1 MLFLRDASVREK
13 RTEALQMQNKDKHSK
28 RIYDKITRTW
38 FEVSEEKYRE
48 YDRWRTALRKRMQ
61 YHGECSCTR
70 NKWWLCDGVCQDC
83 EFHNHTTISLD
94 EPLPDG
100 NGTRGDYIQDD
111 NPTPEELMADRDL
124 LEYLIM
130 RLRETDPDANR
141 IIRLLQ
147 DGISD
152 RKIAETLGRKQR
164 TFSKEL
170 KDFRDMYRRLLDN

>member
-1 MLFLRDASVREK
+1 
-13 RTEALQMQNKDKHSK
+13 
-28 RIYDKITRTW
+28 
-38 FEVSEEKYRE
+38 
-48 YDRWRTALRKRMQ
+48 MQ
-61 YHGECSCTR
+61 YRGECFCPRS
-70 NKWWLCDGVCQDC
+70 KWWLCDGNCIDC
-83 EFHNHTTISLD
+83 EFYNRTTISLD

-111 NPTPEELMADRDL
+111 NPTAEGLMADRDL

-147 DGISD
+147 DGISA
-152 RKIAETLGRKQR
+152 RKIAEILGRKQR

-170 KDFRDMYRRLLDN
+170 KDFRDMYRHLLDD

>member
-1 MLFLRDASVREK
+1 
-13 RTEALQMQNKDKHSK
+13 MQNKDNHSN
-28 RIYDKITRTW
+28 RIYDKTTRTW
-38 FEVSEEKYRE
+38 FEVSEKKYRE

-83 EFHNHTTISLD
+83 EFHNYTTISLD

-100 NGTRGDYIQDD
+100 N
-111 NPTPEELMADRDL
+111 PTPERLMADRDL

-130 RLRETDPDANR
+130 RLRETDPEADH

-147 DGISD
+147 DGTSA
-152 RKIAETLGRKQR
+152 RKIAEILGRKQR

-170 KDFRDMYRRLLDN
+170 KDFRDMYRHLLDN

>member
-1 MLFLRDASVREK
+1 
-13 RTEALQMQNKDKHSK
+13 MQNKDNHSN
-28 RIYDKITRTW
+28 RIYDKTTRTW

-61 YHGECSCTR
+61 YHGECSCSR

-111 NPTPEELMADRDL
+111 NPTPEGLMADRDL

-147 DGISD
+147 DGISA
-152 RKIAETLGRKQR
+152 RKIAEMLGRKQR

-170 KDFRDMYRRLLDN
+170 KDFRDMYRHLLDN